1 MAEVDNTTP
10 ERQAYLATLQD
21 TKLRGRFAANIAN
34 VRLFKS
40 NPYIK
45 DLPEADMLE
54 ANKSLL
60 TPYQGEMFYDD
71 DGYKYICK
79 ITKNELTGET
89 QYNYISKEKENA
101 EKLKEYQ
108 STGVQNQLMS
118 AYNNGRVYTLYIDRT
133 NLMMYPNQS
142 LIFPE
147 EFAFYTVRKQELNK
161 NKEFVYVA
169 GVMDSAGQLSDMH
182 IAMKKVVDTA
192 NNTTYTRMSPA
203 SVFEVTNPSED
214 ARFDQL
220 KSGEFYVVEFYNK
233 DGFIID
239 TKLFQAQDSLI
250 TNTALPSQ
258 SVKSI
263 KVSVIRGGEIQES
276 GNGVYPILAGENL
289 EDAISYS
296 VRAIYNDGTTKVITD
311 KLDTAQLTRSW
322 GTTIPD
328 TTSANVGDQFICT
341 FTYFPNLDEEKE
353 IMGNSISETVTFQV
367 IENTKDKLYK
377 IIPVVWLANSTN
389 FSGDGIAQA
398 KIYNLKVYKMDTNGA
413 ITNCTRAFY
422 NTFKVKK
429 NNEWV
434 NYSGVMDYDPYNQYC
449 TFIWGS
455 TDVAT
460 TETFKFGLYNSGALT
475 QYQFQVDFGKNESD
489 SNGRYVK
496 AATGDGYEENGPLST
511 LSETYGY
518 SSGTNLG
525 NVIKIA
531 IRTNNW
537 NFGLK
542 SYTGEELSTRYKRSI
557 NGTIRKANSVQLFAV
572 KDASYTPISRIFTF
586 GASDTDITIPSI
598 NNDASV
604 LSIIEGLKQYDWILA
619 KFFNSEAGSGDV
631 LVNFDVFAVS
641 KTF

>member
-142 LIFPE
+142 LTFPE

-169 GVMDSAGQLSDMH
+169 GVMDAAGQLSDMH

-214 ARFDQL
+214 ARFDQM

-263 KVSVIRGGEIQES
+263 KVSVIRE
-276 GNGVYPILAGENL
+276 Y
-289 EDAISYS
+289 
-296 VRAIYNDGTTKVITD
+296 RAIE
-311 KLDTAQLTRSW
+311 TA
-322 GTTIPD
+322 
-328 TTSANVGDQFICT
+328 
-341 FTYFPNLDEEKE
+341 K
-353 IMGNSISETVTFQV
+353 
-367 IENTKDKLYK
+367 
-377 IIPVVWLANSTN
+377 
-389 FSGDGIAQA
+389 
-398 KIYNLKVYKMDTNGA
+398 
-413 ITNCTRAFY
+413 
-422 NTFKVKK
+422 
-429 NNEWV
+429 
-434 NYSGVMDYDPYNQYC
+434 
-449 TFIWGS
+449 
-455 TDVAT
+455 
-460 TETFKFGLYNSGALT
+460 
-475 QYQFQVDFGKNESD
+475 
-489 SNGRYVK
+489 
-496 AATGDGYEENGPLST
+496 
-511 LSETYGY
+511 
-518 SSGTNLG
+518 
-525 NVIKIA
+525 
-531 IRTNNW
+531 
-537 NFGLK
+537 
-542 SYTGEELSTRYKRSI
+542 
-557 NGTIRKANSVQLFAV
+557 
-572 KDASYTPISRIFTF
+572 
-586 GASDTDITIPSI
+586 
-598 NNDASV
+598 
-604 LSIIEGLKQYDWILA
+604 
-619 KFFNSEAGSGDV
+619 
-631 LVNFDVFAVS
+631 
-641 KTF
+641 